1 MKIRRI
7 YALLMILIL
16 TVSGSLPAGMTA
28 FPVMAAETDGEETDD
43 SGEEVITEEEREVYP
58 RTDTQGEEAESPE
71 GEAVADEDP
80 DIVEEP
86 AYDPDDPMVLRI
98 AENYGVSAEEV
109 EEMVRNGEIGVG
121 SASELLAGLKGNG
134 LSHDGRFA
142 KCTKRWGIDV
152 SYWNGSNIGKT
163 INWTKVR
170 EAGCEFAIIRCGYTN
185 LNRFNLHTDNDFS
198 TFIKA
203 AKKAGIKV
211 GVYFFS
217 QATTTEEAVKEAE
230 YAIKAVKNAGVSLD
244 LPFYMDV
251 EYGSGSRLKSAKL
264 SKAAQTKV
272 ITAFCDKV
280 EKAGYRAGIYA
291 SKFFYYEQ
299 MDYTALAKK
308 YVIWMAHYASK
319 TDYKG
324 EYTMWQHSST
334 GSVSGISGNV
344 DLNVWYDCGSFSANS
359 STFKGAARIAGAY
372 TVAGGT
378 YTIASSLDEGM
389 VLQASKGGQLTLAKA
404 TGKANQKFKI
414 KYLDGGYY
422 VLTCSGT
429 GQNMAAGGAKV
440 QDAASNNSSAI
451 QQWVIRSTK
460 DGYYTIQSAS
470 GGKAVTC
477 AGGSSSAG
485 TRMQLEVAK
494 SAGNQKFRFTL
505 TDESPAIKNGIYT
518 IQSAMDTGYVLD
530 IAGGR
535 VESGTN
541 LQLYKSNGSGAQK
554 FIVRHVGSGR
564 YVIISCKSGKALDVK
579 GAGAAS
585 GTNVHQYDLKHNAAQ
600 KWIIHSD
607 GAGGYYLISDV
618 YGNYL
623 SVESGKAANQQN
635 LCVQAPTGAKKMHFK
650 FVKASAPYS
659 VTGTRTI
666 AAAGNSKMVVE
677 VYKGSKADKANI
689 QLYKSSGGS
698 AQKFKITLGGDGLY
712 TIQNVYTGKVLE
724 VKGGSRE
731 EDANIQQYTSNGGL
745 AQKWII
751 RKNKDKTYTFI
762 NAWTGKAMQTND
774 KTEAGK
780 KLSNKTNICQG
791 KDDQGSNQKFLIR

>member
-1 MKIRRI
+1 M
-7 YALLMILIL
+7 
-16 TVSGSLPAGMTA
+16 
-28 FPVMAAETDGEETDD
+28 
-43 SGEEVITEEEREVYP
+43 
-58 RTDTQGEEAESPE
+58 
-71 GEAVADEDP
+71 
-80 DIVEEP
+80 
-86 AYDPDDPMVLRI
+86 
-98 AENYGVSAEEV
+98 
-109 EEMVRNGEIGVG
+109 
-121 SASELLAGLKGNG
+121 
-134 LSHDGRFA
+134 
-142 KCTKRWGIDV
+142 
-152 SYWNGSNIGKT
+152 
-163 INWTKVR
+163 
-170 EAGCEFAIIRCGYTN
+170 
-185 LNRFNLHTDNDFS
+185 
-198 TFIKA
+198 
-203 AKKAGIKV
+203 
-211 GVYFFS
+211 
-217 QATTTEEAVKEAE
+217 
-230 YAIKAVKNAGVSLD
+230 
-244 LPFYMDV
+244 
-251 EYGSGSRLKSAKL
+251 
-264 SKAAQTKV
+264 
-272 ITAFCDKV
+272 

-440 QDAASNNSSAI
+440 QDAAANNSSAI

-505 TDESPAIKNGIYT
+505 KDESPAIKNGIYT

-698 AQKFKITLGGDGLY
+698 AQKFKIALGGDGLY